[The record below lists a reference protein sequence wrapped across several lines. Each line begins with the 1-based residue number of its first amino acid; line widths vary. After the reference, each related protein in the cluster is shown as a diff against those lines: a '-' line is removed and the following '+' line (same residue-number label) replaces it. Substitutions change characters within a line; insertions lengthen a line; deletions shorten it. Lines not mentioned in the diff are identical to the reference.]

1 MSFFNL
7 DPNLKLNSSF
17 APQGLLESSLGKFSG
32 GWGVDKSG
40 LGEGMKSGIDK
51 AKGGGGM
58 DPFSIGLGV
67 ANLGANIFGGMAQRA
82 TQANIANARMAASAD
97 ALKNR
102 IMEGRNMAK
111 FQEAGAIGQ
120 RVFGETA
127 ADLDL
132 GRQMQAA
139 KFQAGP
145 LAEMQLAGNM
155 AERRAILGLEGSEE
169 AKALRRR
176 ANKQR
181 LKESLAQQQ
190 GQMAGMFGRIAP
202 VDVETLFV

>member
-1 MSFFNL
+1 MSYFNL

-17 APQGLLESSLGKFSG
+17 APEGLLKSSLGQFSG
-32 GWGVDKSG
+32 SWGVDKSG

-67 ANLGANIFGGMAQRA
+67 ANLGANIFGGMAQRG
-82 TQANIANARMAASAD
+82 TQANIANARMAAAAD
-97 ALKNR
+97 ALKTR
-102 IMEGRNMAK
+102 VMEGRNMAK

-127 ADLDL
+127 ADLDFAR
-132 GRQMQAA
+132 GMRAR
-139 KFQAGP
+139 KFEAGP
-145 LAEMQLAGNM
+145 LAEMQLAGEM
-155 AERRAILGLEGSEE
+155 AGRRAILGLEGSEE

-176 ANKQR
+176 ANRQK
-181 LKESLAQQQ
+181 LKESLAAQQ

>member
-1 MSFFNL
+1 
-7 DPNLKLNSSF
+7 
-17 APQGLLESSLGKFSG
+17 
-32 GWGVDKSG
+32 
-40 LGEGMKSGIDK
+40 
-51 AKGGGGM
+51 
-58 DPFSIGLGV
+58 
-67 ANLGANIFGGMAQRA
+67 
-82 TQANIANARMAASAD
+82 MAASAD

-155 AERRAILGLEGSEE
+155 AERRAVLGLGSEE

>member
-1 MSFFNL
+1 MNPFT
-7 DPNLKLNSSF
+7 
-17 APQGLLESSLGKFSG
+17 
-32 GWGVDKSG
+32 SG
-40 LGEGMKSGIDK
+40 LNLGSTELFKKGMDIPFRTDIKFNPVAFSDK
-51 AKGGGGM
+51 GDFSKPKGGGGM

-145 LAEMQLAGNM
+145 LAEMQLAGEM
-155 AERRAILGLEGSEE
+155 AGRRAILGLEGSEE

-176 ANKQR
+176 ANRQK
-181 LKESLAQQQ
+181 LKESLAAQQ

>member
-1 MSFFNL
+1 MPEGF
-7 DPNLKLNSSF
+7 LK
-17 APQGLLESSLGKFSG
+17 SSLGQFSG
-32 GWGVDKSG
+32 AWGVDKSG
-40 LGEGMKSGIDK
+40 LGEGMESGIDK

-67 ANLGANIFGGMAQRA
+67 ANLGANIFGGMAQRR
-82 TQANIANARMAASAD
+82 TQANIANARMAAAAD

-102 IMEGRNMAK
+102 VMEGRNMAK

-127 ADLDL
+127 ADLDF
-132 GRQMQAA
+132 GRQMMAQ

-145 LAEMQLAGNM
+145 LAEMQLAGEM
-155 AERRAILGLEGSEE
+155 AGRRAVLGLEGSEE

-176 ANKQR
+176 ANKQK

-190 GQMAGMFGRIAP
+190 GKLAGMFGRVAP